1 MMRPWRLLQRFR
13 RYQRQA
19 LWIVPFSAIIL
30 ELIVYRLLH
39 ALDGWLGWQLQRFS
53 AAGAQALLET
63 IVTMTLSFV
72 VFTFGSLLVAIQVA
86 GGQLTPRVIA
96 TTLLRDNVV
105 RYTVGLFV
113 FTLLFAISALNRI
126 EGTGDQLVLLVAGV
140 LALLSIAAFLY
151 LIDYAARLLRPI
163 GILSRVGESGLAVIE
178 AVYPEPIQGPSLPH
192 GTPQPAGM
200 PSRIVFH
207 TGRSEVILSVNI
219 AMILA
224 ESQKANAVIQL
235 IPVVGDFVG
244 KDEPLFALY
253 GDASGIDEDTL
264 ASAVDFGVERTLEQ
278 DPTFA
283 FRIILDIALKALSPA
298 INDPTT
304 AVLAI
309 DQLHRL
315 LRSVGK
321 RNLRTDGI
329 TDDSGKLRV
338 ILRTPNWEDFVNLAC
353 TELRRYGADS
363 IQIVRR
369 LRAMIENLIRTLPE
383 DRHAA
388 LQAQLALLDQAIKA
402 IYVLPAELVLAQT
415 TDSQGLGGA
424 PIEIS
429 SKLDRPA

>member
-1 MMRPWRLLQRFR
+1 MMRLWHLLR
-13 RYQRQA
+13 RYTNHA
-19 LWIVPFSAIIL
+19 LWVVPFSAIIL
-30 ELIVYRLLH
+30 ELVLYRLVN
-39 ALDGWLGWQLQRFS
+39 ALDDVLAWRFQRFS
-53 AAGAQALLET
+53 ASGAQSMLET
-63 IVTMTLSFV
+63 IITMNLSFV

-86 GGQLTPRVIA
+86 SGQLTPRIIA

-113 FTLLFAISALNRI
+113 FTLLFANSVRNRI
-126 EGTGDQLVLLVAGV
+126 EATGDELVLVVAGV
-140 LALLSIAAFLY
+140 LGLLSMAAFLY

-163 GILSRVGESGLAVIE
+163 SILSRVGENGLTVIA
-178 AVYPEPIQGPSLPH
+178 AVYPQLTQGPSLPH
-192 GTPQPAGM
+192 IKAQTTGT
-200 PSRIVFH
+200 PSRIVHH

-219 AMILA
+219 EMLLA
-224 ESQKANAVIQL
+224 ESQKANAIVEL

-244 KDEPLFALY
+244 KDEPLFALH
-253 GDASGIDEDTL
+253 GNVSGIDENIL
-264 ASAVDFGVERTLEQ
+264 ASSINFGIERTLEQ

-283 FRIILDIALKALSPA
+283 FRIILDVALKALSPA

-321 RNLRTDGI
+321 RNLRTDNI
-329 TDDSGKLRV
+329 TDESGKLRV
-338 ILRTPNWEDFVNLAC
+338 IFRTPNWENFVNLAC
-353 TELRRYGADS
+353 TELRRCGADS
-363 IQIVRR
+363 IQVVRR

-388 LQAQLALLDQAIKA
+388 LQAQLALLDHAIKA
-402 IYVLPAELVLAQT
+402 IYLLPEELALARA

-424 PIEIS
+424 PI
-429 SKLDRPA
+429 

>member
-1 MMRPWRLLQRFR
+1 MIRLWHFLQRYR
-13 RYQRQA
+13 RYRSQA
-19 LWIVPFSAIIL
+19 LWIVPFTAIIL
-30 ELIVYRLLH
+30 EQVAYRLVH
-39 ALDGWLGWQLQRFS
+39 ALDDRLGWQLQGFS

-63 IVTMTLSFV
+63 IITMTLSFI

-113 FTLLFAISALNRI
+113 FALLFAISSLNRI
-126 EGTGDQLVLLVAGV
+126 KGTGDQLVLVVAGV
-140 LALLSIAAFLY
+140 LGLLSIAAFLY

-163 GILSRVGESGLAVIE
+163 SILSRVGEDGLIVIE
-178 AVYPEPIQGPSLPH
+178 AVYPQPTQGPSLPH
-192 GTPQPAGM
+192 ITPQTAGM
-200 PSRIVFH
+200 PSRIVYH
-207 TGRSEVILSVNI
+207 TGRSEVILSVDI
-219 AMILA
+219 EVLVE
-224 ESQKANAVIQL
+224 ESRKSNAVVQL

-253 GDASGIDEDTL
+253 GDVSRLDENML
-264 ASAVDFGVERTLEQ
+264 ASSIHFGIERTLEQ

-321 RNLRTDGI
+321 RNLRTDTI
-329 TDDSGKLRV
+329 TDQAGKLRV
-338 ILRTPNWEDFVNLAC
+338 IFRTPNWDDFVNLAC

-363 IQIVRR
+363 IQVVRR
-369 LRAMIENLIRTLPE
+369 LRAMLENLIHTLPE

-388 LQAQLALLDQAIKA
+388 LQAQLALLDDAIKA
-402 IYVLPAELVLAQT
+402 IYLLPQELTLART
-415 TDSQGLGGA
+415 TDSQGLGGT
-424 PIEIS
+424 PI
-429 SKLDRPA
+429 